1 MGRRLRA
8 VACAGALAG
17 LLVASAGSSAPM
29 TFPGT
34 NGKIVLSHGV
44 RADRPGIDLVNPDG
58 SGRTTLPTPGGYSP
72 VWSADGK
79 WIAYSTFPEPWV
91 VRIVRADG
99 TGDREVLPANAGLPA
114 TWPTQYAWSP
124 NGSEIAYKCPTG
136 LCAVRVAGGR
146 TRQIV
151 QYQSSGGAG
160 PSWSPDGSKIAF
172 ACPGAVLCL
181 VSPDGT
187 GLEGFAG
194 QTGFGIA
201 RCCDWSPDGTR
212 LLLTGR
218 TQVYALD
225 IDDGELRQ
233 LVEMGGDTVISA
245 RWSPD
250 GRALVVRRS
259 PSVYVVR
266 LDGTA
271 PTKIAD
277 GDIGDW
283 GTSPAVTVSASSLEP
298 RWVLSRQ
305 TGRVQLRGAASH
317 ASTLSVAVRAAG
329 RTYPSASVAVP
340 AGDYAVSTA
349 LPRDLLPGT
358 LEILVGGTSGSEP
371 LLTVARTETLPAPAT
386 GLVAR
391 SWVSLTPRGVPT
403 ACVRWARTEPFY
415 ANFAFSVRPA
425 AKRLR
430 AVWISPSGVE
440 LSSPRVA
447 SARVVSVRQIA
458 ASLGRGR
465 WRCRLEVGRT
475 PLAIATVRVG
485 C

>member
-1 MGRRLRA
+1 MRGR
-8 VACAGALAG
+8 VSTT
-17 LLVASAGSSAPM
+17 LLVALGLTTVLAGAGSSAPA

-34 NGKIVLSHGV
+34 NGKITLSHGL

-79 WIAYSTFPEPWV
+79 WLAYSTFPEPWV

-99 TGDREVLPANAGLPA
+99 TGDREVLPANAGSPA
-114 TWPTQYAWSP
+114 TWPTEYAWSP

-136 LCAVRVAGGR
+136 LCAVRLADGR

-172 ACPGAVLCL
+172 RCPGAILCL

-187 GLEGFAG
+187 GLAGFVG
-194 QTGFGIA
+194 QTGVGIG

-225 IDDGELRQ
+225 VDDGELRQ
-233 LVEMGGDTVISA
+233 LVDLGGDTVISA

-250 GRALVVRRS
+250 GRAVIVRRF

-266 LDGTA
+266 LDGTPA
-271 PTKIAD
+271 TKIAE

-283 GTSPAVTVSASSLEP
+283 GTSPVVTVSVSSLEP

-305 TGRVQLRGAASH
+305 AGRVQLRGTASH
-317 ASTLSVAVRAAG
+317 ASSLTVAVRAAG
-329 RTYPSASVAVP
+329 RTYPAASVSVR
-340 AGDYAVSTA
+340 AGDYAVSSP
-349 LPRDLLPGT
+349 LPRDLLPGG
-358 LEILVGGTSGSEP
+358 LEILVGGTSESEP
-371 LLTVARTETLPAPAT
+371 LLTVVRAGKLPAPAT
-386 GLVAR
+386 GLVSR
-391 SWVSLTPRGVPT
+391 SWISMTRRGAPRALVQRGT
-403 ACVRWARTEPFY
+403 TRLFAQ
-415 ANFAFSVRPA
+415 FAFSVRPA
-425 AKRLR
+425 PGHPLR
-430 AVWISPSGVE
+430 AVWLSPSGAAR
-440 LSSPRVA
+440 RVPIA
-447 SARVVSVRQIA
+447 GGARIVS
-458 ASLGRGR
+458 ASLGSDLPLARGR
-465 WRCRLEVGRT
+465 WRCRLDAGGT
-475 PLAIATVRVG
+475 PLAIASVRVG
-485 C
+485 